1 MIKLSCLVGSAGVL
15 STLAMLLAV
24 GTGGTISVNAAGTVK
39 DAVLTYLGFAYLG
52 DAPSTMLCIGLA
64 VNAAG

>member
-1 MIKLSCLVGSAGVL
+1 ML

-24 GTGGTISVNAAGTVK
+24 GTGGTISIFVAGTVK
-39 DAVLTYLGFAYLG
+39 DAILTYLGFAYLG

>member
-1 MIKLSCLVGSAGVL
+1 M

-24 GTGGTISVNAAGTVK
+24 STGGTISINAAGTVK
-39 DAVLTYLGFAYLG
+39 DAILTYLGFAYLG

-64 VNAAG
+64 VNVVG